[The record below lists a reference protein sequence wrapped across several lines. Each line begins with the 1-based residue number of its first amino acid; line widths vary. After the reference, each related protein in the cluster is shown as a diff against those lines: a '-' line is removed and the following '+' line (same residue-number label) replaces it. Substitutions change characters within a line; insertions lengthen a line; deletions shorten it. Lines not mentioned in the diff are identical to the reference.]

1 MRQKNFLR
9 NLKIFFM
16 ITGSNRDHAV
26 IATPAAGKRG
36 KKSRRVRLEDIAEAC
51 GVSLSTV
58 SRALAGEKGVRPEIR
73 QQVLDAAKHANYTVP
88 RAVAGQKVILA
99 ASSAAMIDYIRNQFT
114 LYVLEGLRD
123 RAKTLGLE
131 IVTRP
136 IADMHEE
143 IAVLDEARS
152 DPAVAGLLF
161 LTIDD
166 EDMLAASRGF
176 DKSIVLLNSDDPLMR
191 LSSVTPCNR
200 SSARLA
206 ADHLLGLGHE
216 RILFLMRPGRR
227 TIERRY
233 EGWRDALLHRGL
245 QADPD
250 LLVPVDDWLP
260 DLATQAI
267 VTRIRERGLDFTA
280 VLAAGDSLAVGA
292 MRGVKQMGYA
302 VPGDVSVM
310 GMDDLP
316 QAAFL
321 DPPLTTMH
329 IPMREI
335 GSSGLD
341 LLYDN
346 LSGLPY
352 LPRRVELACHLVER
366 ASTGPASDKNAPGG

>member
-1 MRQKNFLR
+1 M
-9 NLKIFFM
+9 
-16 ITGSNRDHAV
+16 
-26 IATPAAGKRG
+26 
-36 KKSRRVRLEDIAEAC
+36 E
-51 GVSLSTV
+51 
-58 SRALAGEKGVRPEIR
+58 
-73 QQVLDAAKHANYTVP
+73 AAKQANYIVP
-88 RAVAGQKVILA
+88 RTVAGQKVILA
-99 ASSAAMIDYIRNQFT
+99 ASSAAMIDYVRNQFT
-114 LYVLEGLRD
+114 LYVLEGLKE
-123 RAKTLGLE
+123 RAEALGLD

-136 IADMHEE
+136 IADKREE
-143 IAVLDEARS
+143 MVILDEARN
-152 DPAVAGLLF
+152 DPDVAGLLF

-166 EDMLAASRGF
+166 EEMLAATRGF
-176 DKSIVLLNSDDPLMR
+176 DKSVVLLNSDDPLMR

-206 ADHLLGLGHE
+206 AEHLIDLGHE

-245 QADPD
+245 QPD
-250 LLVPVDDWLP
+250 EDLIIPVDDWLP
-260 DLATQAI
+260 ELAIQAI
-267 VTRIRERGLDFTA
+267 VTRIKERGLDFTA

-292 MRGVKQMGYA
+292 MMGVQQMGFS

-321 DPPLTTMH
+321 NPPLTTMH

-352 LPRRVELACHLVER
+352 LTRRVELACHLVER
-366 ASTGPASDKNAPGG
+366 ASTGPARHTASPPG

>member
-1 MRQKNFLR
+1 MWQKIFLR

-16 ITGSNRDHAV
+16 MAADMEAIMVAK
-26 IATPAAGKRG
+26 PEAGKRG

-73 QQVLDAAKHANYTVP
+73 QQVLDAAKDAHYTIP

-99 ASSAAMIDYIRNQFT
+99 ASSAAMIDYVRNQFT

-123 RAKTLGLE
+123 RAKALGLE

-136 IADMHEE
+136 IADRNEE
-143 IAVLDEARS
+143 IAVLGEART

-233 EGWRDALLHRGL
+233 EGWRDALLHRGV
-245 QADPD
+245 AVDPD
-250 LLVPVDDWLP
+250 LVVPVDDWLP
-260 DLATQAI
+260 ELATQAI
-267 VTRIRERGLDFTA
+267 ASRIHERGLDFSA
-280 VLAAGDSLAVGA
+280 ILAAGDSLAVGA
-292 MRGVKQMGYA
+292 MRGVQQMGHS

-321 DPPLTTMH
+321 NPPLTTMH

-366 ASTGPASDKNAPGG
+366 ASTAPARPKLAAGK